1 MTFGVVVIGLI
12 SLGSAVEVCWGD
24 VWTGGD
30 CFGESRFGCQG
41 TVGMDPAGSGK
52 AVQVRTG
59 KVLRV
64 LIRPGWVGHGK
75 AVQVGI
81 VMEWF
86 GRVGTGSAV

>member
-1 MTFGVVVIGLI
+1 
-12 SLGSAVEVCWGD
+12 
-24 VWTGGD
+24 
-30 CFGESRFGCQG
+30 
-41 TVGMDPAGSGK
+41 MDPVGSGK

-64 LIRPGWVGHGK
+64 LIRPGWVGRGK

-86 GRVGTGSAV
+86 GRVGTGSAVEVCWGDVWRGAAPFGRIRLSRLETLR